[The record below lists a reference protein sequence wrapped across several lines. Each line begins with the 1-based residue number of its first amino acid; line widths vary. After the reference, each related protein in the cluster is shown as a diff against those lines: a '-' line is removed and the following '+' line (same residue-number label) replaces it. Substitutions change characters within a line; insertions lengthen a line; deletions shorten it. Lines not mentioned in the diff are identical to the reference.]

1 MILEHQGNAFRRT
14 CSQSWSVM
22 EPRQMKNA
30 VLVVASQSMTTC
42 ICNTGPKSVSPFTAL
57 NCRAR

>member
-1 MILEHQGNAFRRT
+1 MHRGNVFGLT
-14 CSQSWSVM
+14 SSQSWSVM

-42 ICNTGPKSVSPFTAL
+42 NVQCQAD
-57 NCRAR
+57 